1 MRTFTRLALTTAAA
15 TFLLIVLGGVV
26 RATGAGLACP
36 DWPLCHGRLIPP
48 FEPLVLIEY
57 SHRLAAAIVGVLT
70 VVLTV
75 TAVRRFSLRSRMA
88 SLAGTALALLAVQI
102 ALGALTVRQELSA
115 WIVVA
120 HLGTAMAFFAV
131 LVTIAT
137 TAMLGQAEALPS
149 SSESRVTSHES
160 RSSYWRLAALTL
172 AATYVLVLIGGYV
185 SASGAGLACPD
196 WPLCYGRLLPPMQ
209 GPVAVHFYHR
219 LAAAVVTLLIVTTA
233 AVAYRTQTRRPQ
245 LLAASAIAVGL
256 LVLQVI
262 LGALNVEFR
271 LADSVTTAHLA
282 TAAALFA
289 TLVVLLV
296 LARRVPETASLP
308 EPVNQ
313 GTRPR
318 MARVL
323 DYVALTKPRIM
334 ILLLVTTFSAM
345 LIAAPGQ
352 VSPWIVA
359 VTLLGGA
366 LASGSASAINQL
378 LERDIDALMAR
389 TKRRPVAAGR
399 IKPPFAFAF
408 ATVLGFVAFAVLSVF
423 VNLLTAVLAI
433 TGLFF
438 YVLVYTAW
446 LKRLTPQNI
455 VIGGA
460 AGAVPPLVGWAAAT
474 GRIDFPAVVLFLIV
488 FLWTPPHFWA
498 LSLYRREDYA
508 RAGVPMLPVVAGEE
522 ATRRQIVVYSTIL
535 VVVSL
540 LLFPIA
546 GLGVLYAAVAGLS
559 GALFIVLA
567 FRVWREKSAKAAV
580 RLFGYSILYLGILFA
595 AMVLDRLL
603 GLGPGA

>member
-1 MRTFTRLALTTAAA
+1 VKSFTRLALTTASA
-15 TFLLIVLGGVV
+15 TFFLIVLGGVV

-36 DWPLCHGRLIPP
+36 DWPLCQGRLIPP

-57 SHRLAAAIVGVLT
+57 SHRLAASIVGVLT
-70 VVLTV
+70 VAL
-75 TAVRRFSLRSRMA
+75 AVSAIRRFSLRSGMA
-88 SLAGTALALLAVQI
+88 ALAGAAVVLLAAQI
-102 ALGALTVRQELSA
+102 ALGALTVRLELSA

-137 TAMLGQAEALPS
+137 TAMLGPAVPFA
-149 SSESRVTSHES
+149 
-160 RSSYWRLAALTL
+160 RSGFWKLAALTL

-196 WPLCYGRLLPPMQ
+196 WPLCYGRVLPSLQ

-219 LAAAVVTLLIVTTA
+219 LAAALVTLLIVTTA
-233 AVAYRTQTRRPQ
+233 VVAYRTQARRPQ

-256 LVLQVI
+256 LLLQVI
-262 LGALNVEFR
+262 LGALNVEYR
-271 LADSVTTAHLA
+271 LADPVTTAHLA

-296 LARRVPETASLP
+296 LARRVPEMASLS
-308 EPVNQ
+308 EPVSQ
-313 GTRPR
+313 GVRPR

-334 ILLLVTTFSAM
+334 ILLLITTFSAM

-352 VSPWIVA
+352 VSPWIVV

-399 IKPPFAFAF
+399 IQPPFAFAF
-408 ATVLGFVAFAVLSVF
+408 ATLLGFVAFAVLSVF

-433 TGLFF
+433 AGLLF
-438 YVLVYTAW
+438 YVLVYTVW

-474 GRIDFPAVVLFLIV
+474 GRIDLPAVVLFLIV

-498 LSLYRREDYA
+498 LSLYRRDDYA
-508 RAGVPMLPVVAGEE
+508 RAGVPMLPVVAGED
-522 ATRRQIVVYSTIL
+522 ATRRQIVVYSAVL

-546 GLGVLYAAVAGLS
+546 GLGVLYTAVAGLS

-567 FRVWREKSAKAAV
+567 VRVWREKTAQAAV
-580 RLFGYSILYLGILFA
+580 RLFGYSILYLGILFG
-595 AMVLDRLL
+595 AMVLDRLMT
-603 GLGPGA
+603 

>member
-1 MRTFTRLALTTAAA
+1 VKGFTRLALTTASA

-57 SHRLAAAIVGVLT
+57 SHRLAASIVGLLT
-70 VVLTV
+70 VALAVA
-75 TAVRRFSLRSRMA
+75 AVRRFSFRSNMA
-88 SLAGTALALLAVQI
+88 VLAGAALVLLAVQI
-102 ALGALTVRQELSA
+102 ALGALTVRHALSA

-131 LVTIAT
+131 LVTIAA
-137 TAMLGQAEALPS
+137 TAMLGPTATFA
-149 SSESRVTSHES
+149 RGGF
-160 RSSYWRLAALTL
+160 WKLAAVTL

-196 WPLCYGRLLPPMQ
+196 WPLCYGRLLPSLQ

-219 LAAAVVTLLIVTTA
+219 LAAGLVTVLIVATA
-233 AVAYRTQTRRPQ
+233 AVAYRTQARRPQ

-256 LVLQVI
+256 LLLQVI
-262 LGALNVEFR
+262 LGALNVEYR
-271 LADSVTTAHLA
+271 LADPVTTAHLA

-308 EPVNQ
+308 EPVSRGSRSQ
-313 GTRPR
+313 

-334 ILLLVTTFSAM
+334 ILLLVTTLSAM

-352 VSPWIVA
+352 VSPWIIV
-359 VTLLGGA
+359 VTLIGGA

-378 LERDIDALMAR
+378 LERDIDAVMTR
-389 TKRRPVAAGR
+389 TRRRPVAAGR
-399 IKPPFAFAF
+399 VTPPSAFAF
-408 ATVLGFVAFAVLSVF
+408 ATLLAFAAFALLSVF

-433 TGLFF
+433 AGLIF
-438 YVLVYTAW
+438 YVLVYTVW

-474 GRIDFPAVVLFLIV
+474 GRIELPAAVLFLIV
-488 FLWTPPHFWA
+488 FFWTPPHFWA
-498 LSLYRREDYA
+498 LALYRREDYA

-522 ATRRQIVVYSTIL
+522 TTRRQIVMYSAVL
-535 VVVSL
+535 VLVSL
-540 LLFPIA
+540 VLYPIA
-546 GLGVLYAAVAGLS
+546 GLGVLYIAVAGVS
-559 GALFIVLA
+559 GAVFIALA
-567 FRVWREKSAKAAV
+567 LRVWMEKTPKSAV
-580 RLFGYSILYLGILFA
+580 RLFGYSVLYLGILFG

-603 GLGPGA
+603 A

>member
-1 MRTFTRLALTTAAA
+1 
-15 TFLLIVLGGVV
+15 VLGGVV

-57 SHRLAAAIVGVLT
+57 SHRLAASIVGLLT
-70 VVLTV
+70 VALAVA
-75 TAVRRFSLRSRMA
+75 AVRRFSFRSNTA
-88 SLAGTALALLAVQI
+88 VLAGTALVLLAVQI
-102 ALGALTVRQELSA
+102 ALGALTVRHALSA

-137 TAMLGQAEALPS
+137 LAMLGHPGS
-149 SSESRVTSHES
+149 SDSRLTIHDS
-160 RSSYWRLAALTL
+160 RSSGFWKLAAVTL

-196 WPLCYGRLLPPMQ
+196 WPLCYGRLLPSLQ

-219 LAAAVVTLLIVTTA
+219 LAAGLVTVLIIATA
-233 AVAYRTQTRRPQ
+233 AVAYRTQARRPQ
-245 LLAASAIAVGL
+245 LLAASSIAVGL
-256 LVLQVI
+256 LLLQVV
-262 LGALNVEFR
+262 LGALNVEYR
-271 LADSVTTAHLA
+271 LADPVTTAHLA

-289 TLVVLLV
+289 TLVVLLI
-296 LARRVPETASLP
+296 LARRVPETEPLH
-308 EPVNQ
+308 EPVSRGSRSQ
-313 GTRPR
+313 

-334 ILLLVTTFSAM
+334 ILLLVTTLAAM

-352 VSPWIVA
+352 VSPWIIV
-359 VTLLGGA
+359 VTLIGGA
-366 LASGSASAINQL
+366 LASGSASAINQV
-378 LERDIDALMAR
+378 LERDIDAVMAR
-389 TKRRPVAAGR
+389 TRRRPVAAGR
-399 IKPPFAFAF
+399 VAPPSAFAF
-408 ATVLGFVAFAVLSVF
+408 ATLLAFAAFALLSVF

-433 TGLFF
+433 AGLVF
-438 YVLVYTAW
+438 YVLVYTVW
-446 LKRLTPQNI
+446 LKRITPQNI

-474 GRIDFPAVVLFLIV
+474 GRIELPAAVLFLIV
-488 FLWTPPHFWA
+488 FFWTPPHFWA

-522 ATRRQIVVYSTIL
+522 TTRRQILMYSAVL
-535 VVVSL
+535 VLVSL
-540 LLFPIA
+540 FLHPVA
-546 GLGVLYAAVAGLS
+546 GLGVLYIAVAGVS
-559 GALFIVLA
+559 GAVFLA
-567 FRVWREKSAKAAV
+567 LAVRVWMEKTPKSAV
-580 RLFGYSILYLGILFA
+580 RLFGYSVLYLGILFG